1 MALVHYMN
9 VSRSTFP
16 LSRSSKINLSSS
28 FASLP
33 LQFHKNIK
41 RLESSVP
48 PSASASASASPA
60 FPIDVEYLR
69 REFSGHGATFEDIGK
84 YFSSFSLFK

>member
-1 MALVHYMN
+1 MALIHSMN
-9 VSRSTFP
+9 VSHNTLP
-16 LSRSSKINLSSS
+16 LSRSLKILLSSS

-33 LQFHKNIK
+33 LQFHKNVK

-48 PSASASASASPA
+48 PSASAAASPA

-69 REFSGHGATFEDIGK
+69 REFSGHGATFEDIGI
-84 YFSSFSLFK
+84 

>member
-1 MALVHYMN
+1 MALLHSVN

-16 LSRSSKINLSSS
+16 LSRSSKIVLSSS

-33 LQFHKNIK
+33 LQFHRNFK

-48 PSASASASASPA
+48 PSASAAASPA

-69 REFSGHGATFEDIGK
+69 QEFSGHGATFEDIGI
-84 YFSSFSLFK
+84 